1 MAWPRNPLRPGP
13 RVGPTGKQTS
23 LHGDMQFVTE
33 NRTYWLVSSQALGA
47 ATSCC
52 FCCCAAATACGRRLL
67 LRCRPLHTWLPYQ
80 DTGAQGQTATANG
93 PQPDPCHTC
102 LMPHGAKWCTPV
114 QPALEPQLPVST
126 LLFFLFCPFFWG
138 FWFYAV
144 SPCLTQMQPF
154 HALTAPYPA
163 ASWSPARSGTT
174 EQQQGPWRSHEARQS
189 LAGWQ

>member
-52 FCCCAAATACGRRLL
+52 FCCCLL
-67 LRCRPLHTWLPYQ
+67 LLLLAVGCCCCAAERCMHTWLPYQ
-80 DTGAQGQTATANG
+80 DTGAQGQKAPANG

-102 LMPHGAKWCTPV
+102 LTSHAAKGCTPL

-126 LLFFLFCPFFWG
+126 LLFFLFCLFLGFFVLCCELLPDT
-138 FWFYAV
+138 AEAL
-144 SPCLTQMQPF
+144 PCLHSATSCCQMEPCKYWYNGAATGPTALHNR
-154 HALTAPYPA
+154 HA
-163 ASWSPARSGTT
+163 
-174 EQQQGPWRSHEARQS
+174 GP
-189 LAGWQ
+189 